1 MTIAAPL
8 TPIALDEPN
17 TWPSAVRALLAE
29 GAEVLRAHA
38 VFESTRYT
46 ANPKRSERDAQ
57 AVQNPFE
64 AGRKQLLDRIDQA
77 LADSSILA
85 YHCTRFTED
94 ELQAVRTQ
102 GLIAL
107 NAEGMFERLARRV
120 QAGDLAQA
128 DATRMLERFKTTT
141 ADHPE
146 TRLKKVWAAPS
157 KGALLDEGGLATPL
171 TYWGGEAILS
181 LTHPDRHVL
190 AGIGTACIVEFSAPV
205 SKLCFSLAKSLAAL
219 TLHQDDNA
227 DAELCDICVEG
238 SIAGA
243 DVRRIVRRSDA
254 EFETMT
260 GCLTWGVAVT

>member
-1 MTIAAPL
+1 MTAAL
-8 TPIALDEPN
+8 KPIVLDEPD

-38 VFESTRYT
+38 HFESTRYT
-46 ANPKRSERDAQ
+46 ADPKRSKRDSQ
-57 AVQNPFE
+57 AVQNPFA
-64 AGRKQLLDRIDQA
+64 AGRKQLLDRIDHA
-77 LADSSILA
+77 LTGSSILA

-120 QAGDLAQA
+120 QAGDLTQT

-141 ADHPE
+141 AAHPE
-146 TRLKKVWAAPS
+146 TRIGKVWAAPS
-157 KGALLDEGGLATPL
+157 KGALLDEDGLSTRL

-190 AGIGTACIVEFSAPV
+190 AGIGTACVVEFLAPV
-205 SKLCFSLAKSLAAL
+205 SKLCFALAESLAAF
-219 TLHQDDNA
+219 TLHQGDNA
-227 DAELCDICVEG
+227 DAELCDICIEA

-254 EFETMT
+254 DFETMT
-260 GCLTWGVAVT
+260 GCLTWRSALT